1 MAESSDASEFSAFVR
16 RHSTTL
22 LRSAYLLTGDLAA
35 AEELVQ
41 DTFARLYPRWSRVAA
56 ADVPLAYVRRSVMN
70 NFLNGRR
77 RAGHEVLFA
86 ELPDRGYDQDP
97 AGALSDR
104 EQVRSLLAE
113 LPPKQRAVLV
123 LRFYLDLSDAEIAAD
138 LGCRQ
143 GTVRSIVSRSLG
155 ALRAANSGAL
165 RAVDPGALP
174 AADPGALRAAD
185 PGALRAKPERR
196 PRPRETNGNLR

>member
-1 MAESSDASEFSAFVR
+1 MAEVTEFSTFVR
-16 RHSTTL
+16 SHSTVL
-22 LRSAYLLTGDLAA
+22 LRSAFLLTGDLAA
-35 AEELVQ
+35 AEDLVQ
-41 DTFARLYPRWSRVAA
+41 DTFLRLFPRWSRVVA

-70 NFLNGRR
+70 NFLNSRR
-77 RAGHEVLFA
+77 RGGHEVLFA
-86 ELPDRGYDQDP
+86 EPPERGYDHDP

-104 EQVRSLLAE
+104 ELVRGLLAD

-155 ALRAANSGAL
+155 ALRAA
-165 RAVDPGALP
+165 DPGALH
-174 AADPGALRAAD
+174 AADPGALRAA
-185 PGALRAKPERR
+185 AKTQRE

>member
-1 MAESSDASEFSAFVR
+1 MAQSSDATEFSAFVR
-16 RHSTTL
+16 THSTAL
-22 LRSAYLLTGDLAA
+22 LRSAYLLTGDQAA
-35 AEELVQ
+35 AEDLVQ
-41 DTFARLYPRWSRVAA
+41 DTFARLYPRWSRVVA

-86 ELPDRGYDQDP
+86 EPPERGYEHDP

-104 EQVRSLLAE
+104 ELVRSLLAD

-155 ALRAANSGAL
+155 ALRAET
-165 RAVDPGALP
+165 
-174 AADPGALRAAD
+174 
-185 PGALRAKPERR
+185 ERR

>member
-1 MAESSDASEFSAFVR
+1 MGEPSDATEFSTFVR
-16 RHSTTL
+16 THSTAL

-35 AEELVQ
+35 AEDLLQ
-41 DTFARLYPRWSRVAA
+41 DTFARLYPRWSRVVS

-70 NFLNGRR
+70 NFLNSRR
-77 RAGHEVLFA
+77 RGGHEVLFA
-86 ELPDRGYDQDP
+86 EPPERGYDHDP

-104 EQVRSLLAE
+104 ELVRGLLAD

-155 ALRAANSGAL
+155 ALRAA
-165 RAVDPGALP
+165 DPGALH
-174 AADPGALRAAD
+174 AADPGALRAA
-185 PGALRAKPERR
+185 AKTQRE

>member
-1 MAESSDASEFSAFVR
+1 MAESSDATEFSAFVR
-16 RHSTTL
+16 THSTTL
-22 LRSAYLLTGDLAA
+22 LRSAYLLTGNLAA

-41 DTFARLYPRWSRVAA
+41 DTFARLFPRWSRVVA
-56 ADVPLAYVRRSVMN
+56 ADVPLAYVRRSVTN

-86 ELPDRGYDQDP
+86 ELPDRGYHHDP
-97 AGALSDR
+97 ADVLGDR
-104 EQVRSLLAE
+104 ELVRRLLAD

-143 GTVRSIVSRSLG
+143 GTVRSIVSRGLA
-155 ALRAANSGAL
+155 ALRAET
-165 RAVDPGALP
+165 
-174 AADPGALRAAD
+174 
-185 PGALRAKPERR
+185 ERR
-196 PRPRETNGNLR
+196 PRPSDTSPTNGNLR